1 MRKTKGLAKRLTFTE
16 ESDYQDIVLGI
27 ATDVKSWKLS
37 YELNQ
42 ILEIQ
47 LRNTSSQEP
56 SEGKSEQN
64 QGPPDLGITP
74 EPFAAERYEDLE
86 TIPGIEFV
94 VYSKDPQKLP
104 ADSRPF
110 RFFLLIRS
118 VSAPPPEADELMRRL
133 LKAPVIHSTVNFS
146 DHKHLQHLL
155 P

>member
-1 MRKTKGLAKRLTFTE
+1 MAKRLTFTE

-47 LRNTSSQEP
+47 LRNTSSPPPSQKKSQEN
-56 SEGKSEQN
+56 EAL
-64 QGPPDLGITP
+64 PDLGITS
-74 EPFAAERYEDLE
+74 EPFAAERFEDLE
-86 TIPGIEFV
+86 SVPGIEFV

-133 LKAPVIHSTVNFS
+133 QEAPVIHSTVNFS